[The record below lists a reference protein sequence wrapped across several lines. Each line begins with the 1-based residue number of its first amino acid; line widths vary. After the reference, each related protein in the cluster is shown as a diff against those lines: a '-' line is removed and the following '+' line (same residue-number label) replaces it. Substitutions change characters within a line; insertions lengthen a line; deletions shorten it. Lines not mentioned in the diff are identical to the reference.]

1 MYQVYNTESQE
12 LNFNIHYLDESVPP
26 LETFDGNWVDLRV
39 IEVKV
44 TRANGEVETHKS
56 SEFDTVTYEQGD
68 VLFVNF
74 GFSLDL
80 VDTVTGEEYVANI
93 FPRSSLFKNFKLFLT
108 NHVGCIDT
116 NYRGTNDYWR
126 GMFYAVG
133 GGEIHKG
140 DRLAQF
146 EVRKPQPKLVL
157 TPVDD
162 LGNNN
167 RGGYGSTGKN

>member
-1 MYQVYNTESQE
+1 MYQEQE
-12 LNFNIHYLDESVPP
+12 LHFNIHYLDESVPE
-26 LETFDGNWVDLRV
+26 LETFDGNWIDLRA

-44 TRANGEVETHKS
+44 TRANGEVEVHKS
-56 SEFDTVTYEQGD
+56 SEFDTITYEQGD

-80 VDTVTGEEYVANI
+80 TDTLNNENYIANI

-116 NYRGTNDYWR
+116 NYKGTNDYWR

-133 GGEIHKG
+133 SGEIHKG

-157 TPVDD
+157 NSVDD
-162 LGNNN
+162 LGNND